1 MDSTRNQIVEFC
13 KRKGRGYIFDSND
26 LLTLGLPYPA
36 LRTELVN
43 LVRSNWIIR
52 ICRGIYCYPL
62 LSEGKSIFPNEYYIL
77 QWIANKR
84 GYKTRATGDYLE
96 YLLGLKPKKNAT
108 LTLLTDGKIHTVNFE
123 NGYSAII
130 KPSKKLPSFGDT
142 KSELAI
148 LILQYLHENKNTNI
162 PNSTLLKLKSLFDT
176 IPINEIDMVSVQ
188 PHLKSFLIQN
198 DKKC

>member
-77 QWIANKR
+77 QGSRIKEVI
-84 GYKTRATGDYLE
+84 KLE
-96 YLLGLKPKKNAT
+96 QQGIT
-108 LTLLTDGKIHTVNFE
+108 
-123 NGYSAII
+123 
-130 KPSKKLPSFGDT
+130 
-142 KSELAI
+142 
-148 LILQYLHENKNTNI
+148 
-162 PNSTLLKLKSLFDT
+162 
-176 IPINEIDMVSVQ
+176 
-188 PHLKSFLIQN
+188 
-198 DKKC
+198 